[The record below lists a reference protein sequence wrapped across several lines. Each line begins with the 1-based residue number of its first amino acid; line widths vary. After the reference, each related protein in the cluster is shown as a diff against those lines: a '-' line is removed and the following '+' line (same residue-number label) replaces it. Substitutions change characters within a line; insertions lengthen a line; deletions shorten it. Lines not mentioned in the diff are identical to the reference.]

1 LGVARILVSGAGG
14 FIGRALCPHLAA
26 RGHRVIAGL
35 RGGSAPGTPPV
46 EGVEP
51 RLLGEVAPGR
61 NWAGVFADIDIVVH
75 LAQRAH
81 RPAAAN
87 ALAGEPAAAAA
98 LARGAARAGVRR
110 LLYMSSIKAMGDET
124 APGKRFCAGD
134 APHPDDSYG
143 RAKLA
148 TERALA
154 EIADETGLG
163 LVILRPSLVYGPGVG
178 GNFRALLRLA
188 GSSLPLPFAAL
199 DNRRSLIFLDN
210 LIDLAAV
217 AALNPDAAG
226 RVLLA
231 ADGADL
237 STPALIRILA
247 RGQGRPARLF
257 SLPDPVFAA
266 LRRLP
271 GLGPAVSR
279 LTLSLAVDDS
289 ATRNILGWAPPVTAE
304 AGLIATARAFASG

>member
-1 LGVARILVSGAGG
+1 LARILVTGAGG

-26 RGHRVIAGL
+26 RGHRVIAGM
-35 RGGSAPGTPPV
+35 RGGAVPGAPPV
-46 EGVEP
+46 AGVEP
-51 RLLGEVAPGR
+51 RLLGEVTPGR
-61 NWAGVFADIDIVVH
+61 DWSGALSDIDIVVH
-75 LAQRAH
+75 LAQQAH
-81 RPAAAN
+81 RPAAGG
-87 ALAGEPAAAAA
+87 ALADEPAAAATV
-98 LARGAARAGVRR
+98 AREAAQAGVRR

-154 EIADETGLG
+154 EIAGETGLE
-163 LVILRPSLVYGPGVG
+163 LVVLRPPLVYGPGVA
-178 GNFRALLRLA
+178 GNFRALMRLA

-210 LIDLAAV
+210 LVDLAAA
-217 AALNPDAAG
+217 AALHPESAG
-226 RVLLA
+226 RVFLG

-247 RGQGRPARLF
+247 RGQGRAARLF
-257 SLPDPVFAA
+257 GLPDCVFAA

-271 GLGPAVSR
+271 GLGPTVSR
-279 LTLSLAVDDS
+279 LTLSLRIDDG
-289 ATRNILGWAPPVTAE
+289 ATRKFLGWTPPVAAE
-304 AGLIATARAFASG
+304 AGLIATARAFAAD